1 MIKKILRI
9 IGYVVTLAALYLGLR
24 FFRLYFFAILLFFFL
39 LFPFVSV
46 LLARYV
52 IKHTEYAWHLPD
64 VISKGA
70 DLEVTI
76 GMQNPTIFPIPKHL
90 LDLTI
95 SNLFYPND
103 EVHTIWTGIR
113 IRNEQTVTIPL
124 SILYSGYLRI
134 SLTRVRIPDYL
145 NFFTFKRKLEMSKDI
160 LVLPM
165 RLNDTFSTMAV
176 GGSGNV
182 ELSESDVVGND
193 ATQMIDVREY
203 RPGDRLNTIHW
214 KLSVKAG
221 EIMVK
226 QFGSLSDND
235 ACILLDLY
243 RPETK
248 NKRIYKEQEDIEVA
262 FIEGFDSAFDM
273 LETLAMQL
281 LSEKRPILV
290 TWYSKRTSEL
300 KQAEVLRR
308 SDLTDLYRILYYEEP
323 INEPGITLEHFLKID
338 DTYNDFFYIHP
349 TSQDLKLN
357 HSFLFGNEYEQ
368 VSCAHKN

>member
-9 IGYVVTLAALYLGLR
+9 VGYLVTLAALYLGLR

-52 IKHTEYAWHLPD
+52 IKRTDYSWYLPD
-64 VISKGA
+64 TISKGA

-76 GMQNPTIFPIPKHL
+76 GMRNPTIFPIPKHL

-95 SNLFYPND
+95 SNILYPNED
-103 EVHTIWTGIR
+103 VHTIWTGLKIR
-113 IRNEQTVTIPL
+113 SEQTVTIPL
-124 SILYSGYLRI
+124 KILYSGYLRI
-134 SLTRVRIPDYL
+134 ELTRVCIPDYL
-145 NFFTFKRKLEMSKDI
+145 NFFTFKRNLDLKKDI
-160 LVLPM
+160 LVLPI

-235 ACILLDLY
+235 ACILIDLY
-243 RPETK
+243 RPESK
-248 NKRIYKEQEDIEVA
+248 NKRVYKEQEDTEA
-262 FIEGFDSAFDM
+262 KMLEGYDSSYDM
-273 LETLAMQL
+273 IETLATQL
-281 LSEKRPILV
+281 LHEKRPILV
-290 TWYSKRTSEL
+290 CWYSRRAAEL
-300 KQAEVLRR
+300 KSMEVLRR

-323 INEPGITLEHFLKID
+323 VKDPSITLEYFTKTD
-338 DTYNDFFYIHP
+338 DNYNDFFYIHP
-349 TSQDLKLN
+349 SNQNVPLN
-357 HSFLFGNEYEQ
+357 HSLLFGNEVEQ
-368 VSCAHKN
+368 VSTVHRN

>member
-9 IGYVVTLAALYLGLR
+9 VGYLVMLASLYFGMR

-46 LLARYV
+46 FLARYV
-52 IKHTEYAWHLPD
+52 IKHTEYSWHLPD
-64 VISKGA
+64 TISKGA

-76 GMQNPTIFPIPKHL
+76 GMRNPTIFPIPKHL
-90 LDLTI
+90 LDLNI
-95 SNLFYPND
+95 SNLYYPND
-103 EVHTIWTGIR
+103 DVHTVWTGLR
-113 IRNEQTVTIPL
+113 IRSEQTVTIPL
-124 SILYSGYLRI
+124 SILYSGYLRLTI
-134 SLTRVRIPDYL
+134 SQARIPDYL
-145 NFFTFKRKLEMSKDI
+145 NFITFKRDPKLQKDV

-182 ELSESDVVGND
+182 ELSESDVVGHD

-248 NKRIYKEQEDIEVA
+248 NKRVYKEQEDTESKI
-262 FIEGFDSAFDM
+262 IEGFDSAFDM
-273 LETLAMQL
+273 LETLASQL
-281 LSEKRPILV
+281 LSEKRPILMC
-290 TWYSKRTSEL
+290 WYSGRIREMKTMEI
-300 KQAEVLRR
+300 LRR

-323 INEPGITLEHFLKID
+323 LKDPSITLEYFTKTD
-338 DTYNDFFYIHP
+338 DTYNHFFYIHSA
-349 TSQDLKLN
+349 SQNISAD
-357 HSFLFGNEYEQ
+357 HSFLFGNDLEQ
-368 VSCAHKN
+368 VSCVHRN

>member
-9 IGYVVTLAALYLGLR
+9 VGYLITLAALYLGLR

-52 IKHTEYAWHLPD
+52 IKRTDYSWYLPD
-64 VISKGA
+64 VIQKGA
-70 DLEVTI
+70 ELEVTI
-76 GMQNPTIFPIPKHL
+76 GMHNPTIFPIPKHL
-90 LDLTI
+90 LDLSI
-95 SNLFYPND
+95 SNILYPNED
-103 EVHTIWTGIR
+103 VHTIWTGLKIR
-113 IRNEQTVTIPL
+113 SEQTVTIPL

-134 SLTRVRIPDYL
+134 ALERVCIPDYL
-145 NFFTFKRKLEMSKDI
+145 NFFTFKRKLELKKDI
-160 LVLPM
+160 LVLPI

-235 ACILLDLY
+235 ACILIDLY
-243 RPETK
+243 RPPIT
-248 NKRIYKEQEDIEVA
+248 NKRIYKEQEDTEA
-262 FIEGFDSAFDM
+262 KMLEGFDSSYDM
-273 LETLAMQL
+273 LETLATQL
-281 LSEKRPILV
+281 LSEKRPILAC
-290 TWYSKRTSEL
+290 WYSQKTTEF
-300 KQAEVLRR
+300 KTMEVLRR

-323 INEPGITLEHFLKID
+323 VKDPSITLEYFTKTD
-338 DTYNDFFYIHP
+338 DNYNDFFYIHP
-349 TSQDLKLN
+349 TVQNVPLN
-357 HSFLFGNEYEQ
+357 HSFLFGNEIEQ
-368 VSCAHKN
+368 VSSVHRN

>member
-9 IGYVVTLAALYLGLR
+9 VGYVITLAALYLGLR
-24 FFRLYFFAILLFFFL
+24 FFRLYFFAILLFFFI

-52 IKHTEYAWHLPD
+52 IKRTEYTWHLPD

-76 GMQNPTIFPIPKHL
+76 GMRNPTIFPIPKHL

-95 SNLFYPND
+95 SNLFYPNED
-103 EVHTIWTGIR
+103 VHTVWTGLR
-113 IRNEQTVTIPL
+113 IRCEQTVTIPL
-124 SILYSGYLRI
+124 SILYSGYLQI
-134 SLTRVRIPDYL
+134 TLSQVRIPDYL
-145 NFFTFKRKLEMSKDI
+145 NFITFKRNPELKKDI
-160 LVLPM
+160 LILPI
-165 RLNDTFSTMAV
+165 RLNDKFSTMAV

-182 ELSESDVVGND
+182 ELSESDIVGND

-243 RPETK
+243 RPEMK
-248 NKRIYKEQEDIEVA
+248 NKRVYKEQEDTEA
-262 FIEGFDSAFDM
+262 KLIEGFDSAFDM
-273 LETLAMQL
+273 LETLASQL
-281 LSEKRPILV
+281 LSEKRPILMC
-290 TWYSKRTSEL
+290 WYSQRMQEMKSMEI
-300 KQAEVLRR
+300 LRR
-308 SDLTDLYRILYYEEP
+308 SDLTDLYRILYYEEAVNDP
-323 INEPGITLEHFLKID
+323 TITLEYFTKTD
-338 DTYNDFFYIHP
+338 DNYNQFFYIHP
-349 TSQDLKLN
+349 ATQNIPLD
-357 HSFLFGNEYEQ
+357 HSFLFGNEVEQ
-368 VSCAHKN
+368 VSCVRR

>member
-9 IGYVVTLAALYLGLR
+9 VGYVITLAALYLGLR
-24 FFRLYFFAILLFFFL
+24 FFRLYFFAILLFFFI

-52 IKHTEYAWHLPD
+52 IKRTEYTWHLPD
-64 VISKGA
+64 MIAKGA

-76 GMQNPTIFPIPKHL
+76 GMRNPTIFPIPKHL

-95 SNLFYPND
+95 SNLFYPNED
-103 EVHTIWTGIR
+103 IHTVWTGLR
-113 IRNEQTVTIPL
+113 IRSEQTVTIPL
-124 SILYSGYLRI
+124 SILYSGYLQI
-134 SLTRVRIPDYL
+134 TLSQIRIPDYL
-145 NFFTFKRKLEMSKDI
+145 NFITFKRKPELKKDI
-160 LVLPM
+160 LILPI
-165 RLNDTFSTMAV
+165 RLNDKFSTMAV

-243 RPETK
+243 RPK
-248 NKRIYKEQEDIEVA
+248 IQNKRVFKDQEDAEAAI
-262 FIEGFDSAFDM
+262 IEGFDSAFDM
-273 LETLAMQL
+273 LETLASQL

-290 TWYSKRTSEL
+290 CWYSRRMNEL
-300 KQAEVLRR
+300 KSMEVTRR
-308 SDLTDLYRILYYEEP
+308 SDLNDLYRILFYEEP
-323 INEPGITLEHFLKID
+323 VTDPTITFEYFTKTD
-338 DTYNDFFYIHP
+338 DNYSSFFYIHP
-349 TSQDLKLN
+349 AAQKVALN
-357 HSFLFGNEYEQ
+357 HAFLFGNDIEM
-368 VSCAHKN
+368 VSVVHRD

>member
-9 IGYVVTLAALYLGLR
+9 VGYVITLAALFWGLR
-24 FFRLYFFAILLFFFL
+24 FFRLYFFAILLFFFI

-52 IKHTEYAWHLPD
+52 IRRTEYFWHLPD
-64 VISKGA
+64 VITKGA

-76 GMQNPTIFPIPKHL
+76 GMRNPTIFPIPKHL
-90 LDLTI
+90 LDLKI

-103 EVHTIWTGIR
+103 DIHTIWTGLR
-113 IRNEQTVTIPL
+113 IRSEQTVTIPL
-124 SILYSGYLRI
+124 SILYSGYLQV
-134 SLTRVRIPDYL
+134 SLSQIRIPDYL
-145 NFFTFKRKLEMSKDI
+145 NFITFRRNSELKKDI
-160 LVLPM
+160 LVLPI
-165 RLNDTFSTMAV
+165 RLNDRFSTMAV

-193 ATQMIDVREY
+193 ATQMIDVLEY

-243 RPETK
+243 RPK
-248 NKRIYKEQEDIEVA
+248 VQNKRVYKDKEDA
-262 FIEGFDSAFDM
+262 QADLIEGFDSAFDM
-273 LETLAMQL
+273 LETLASQL

-290 TWYSKRTSEL
+290 CWYSQRMTEL
-300 KQAEVLRR
+300 KSMEVTRR
-308 SDLTDLYRILYYEEP
+308 SDLNDVYRILFYEEP
-323 INEPGITLEHFLKID
+323 VADPMITFEYFTKTD
-338 DTYNDFFYIHP
+338 DNYRDFFYIHSV
-349 TSQDLKLN
+349 SQNVTFN
-357 HSFLFGNEYEQ
+357 HTFLFGNDIET
-368 VSCAHKN
+368 VSVVHRD

>member
-9 IGYVVTLAALYLGLR
+9 VGYVITLAALYLGLR

-39 LFPFVSV
+39 LFPFVSI

-52 IKHTEYAWHLPD
+52 IKRTEYSWHLPD
-64 VISKGA
+64 TISKGA

-76 GMQNPTIFPIPKHL
+76 GMRNPTIFPVPKHL
-90 LDLTI
+90 LDLNI
-95 SNLFYPND
+95 YNLFYPNED
-103 EVHTIWTGIR
+103 VHTVWTGLR
-113 IRNEQTVTIPL
+113 IRSEQTVTIPL
-124 SILYSGYLRI
+124 SILYSGYLRL
-134 SLTRVRIPDYL
+134 SVSQVRIPDYL
-145 NFFTFKRKLEMSKDI
+145 NFITFKRKVELQKDI
-160 LVLPM
+160 LILPM

-243 RPETK
+243 RPDLK
-248 NKRIYKEQEDIEVA
+248 NKRVYKEQEDTESKI
-262 FIEGFDSAFDM
+262 IEGFDSSFDM
-273 LETLAMQL
+273 LETLASQL
-281 LSEKRPILV
+281 LGEKRPILMC
-290 TWYSKRTSEL
+290 WYSSRIGEMRSMEI
-300 KQAEVLRR
+300 LRR
-308 SDLTDLYRILYYEEP
+308 SDLTDLYRILYYEDP
-323 INEPGITLEHFLKID
+323 LKDPTITLEYFTKTD
-338 DTYNDFFYIHP
+338 DNYNQFFYIHP
-349 TSQDLKLN
+349 TSQNIPMN
-357 HSFLFGNEYEQ
+357 HSFLLGNEMEQ
-368 VSCAHKN
+368 VSCVYRN

>member
-176 GGSGNV
+176 GGMLHASPQSK
-182 ELSESDVVGND
+182 LSTLLSW
-193 ATQMIDVREY
+193 AS
-203 RPGDRLNTIHW
+203 NTIS
-214 KLSVKAG
+214 K
-221 EIMVK
+221 
-226 QFGSLSDND
+226 
-235 ACILLDLY
+235 
-243 RPETK
+243 
-248 NKRIYKEQEDIEVA
+248 
-262 FIEGFDSAFDM
+262 
-273 LETLAMQL
+273 L
-281 LSEKRPILV
+281 LSFGLV
-290 TWYSKRTSEL
+290 L
-300 KQAEVLRR
+300 
-308 SDLTDLYRILYYEEP
+308 
-323 INEPGITLEHFLKID
+323 
-338 DTYNDFFYIHP
+338 
-349 TSQDLKLN
+349 
-357 HSFLFGNEYEQ
+357 
-368 VSCAHKN
+368 

>member
-9 IGYVVTLAALYLGLR
+9 TGYIVTLATLYLGLR
-24 FFRLYFFAILLFFFL
+24 FFRLYFFAILLFFFIV
-39 LFPFVSV
+39 FPFVSV
-46 LLARYV
+46 FLARYV
-52 IKHTEYAWHLPD
+52 IKRTEYIWHLPD
-64 VISKGA
+64 TITKGA

-76 GMQNPTIFPIPKHL
+76 GMKNPTIFPIPKHL
-90 LDLTI
+90 IDLKI
-95 SNLFYPND
+95 SNLFYPN
-103 EVHTIWTGIR
+103 EEIHTVWTGLKIR
-113 IRNEQTVTIPL
+113 SEQTVTIPL

-134 SLTRVRIPDYL
+134 SLFQVRIPDYL
-145 NFFTFKRKLEMSKDI
+145 NFFTFKRKADLIKDI
-160 LVLPM
+160 PILPI

-182 ELSESDVVGND
+182 ELSESDIVGND

-243 RPETK
+243 RPKET
-248 NKRIYKEQEDIEVA
+248 NARVYKGREDPLA
-262 FIEGFDSAFDM
+262 KTYEGFDSLFDM
-273 LETLAMQL
+273 LETLASQL

-290 TWYSKRTSEL
+290 CWYSRRSAEL
-300 KQAEVLRR
+300 KNMEVLRH
-308 SDLTDLYRILYYEEP
+308 SDLNDLYRILFYEETLSDS
-323 INEPGITLEHFLKID
+323 EITLDHFIKID
-338 DTYNDFFYIHP
+338 DTYTDLFYIHQ
-349 TSQDLKLN
+349 TSQHVSMS
-357 HSFLFGNEYEQ
+357 HSFLFGNEVAE
-368 VSCAHKN
+368 VIAVHRN